1 MKKLKTIVLLGL
13 SALLIFGCKN
23 TTGGFVG
30 GSGGS
35 EGSSGGQVGSP
46 DSDFTPDSPNPDL
59 DPTPDSGSVEGVET
73 YIDSEEALVDMI
85 RAIVQEYIEAFSS
98 SGYDR
103 AAIDRIETTSTDA
116 AAQIQG
122 FIDAFM
128 KQTESVIENFE
139 NGGEDLKINFDK
151 NIEILNMKSA
161 AWKDTVAEIV
171 ETMSDG
177 EVSKDDID
185 SYIREMV
192 GEFGFSSEKD
202 LYDFIDSVLSVNHIS
217 FAAKADINYDKDTQ
231 YDNTASLRLVTDI
244 DVSDVNKIISKLA
257 NNQVDY
263 DLPVKSISLYFQYG
277 MTAEASNED
286 VTEFIDFLAD
296 GGEYPKLSDA
306 KFNLSGKFSLRTA
319 VCTAD
324 KVGGII
330 DVYVTAKEDKD
341 IIIDLLKGSTD
352 GMELEDVLNFMDKI
366 WNIEISVSDLDGT
379 KNTFRKDYKPSR
391 VYELI
396 MQAIQ

>member
-35 EGSSGGQVGSP
+35 DGSSGGQVGSP

-59 DPTPDSGSVEGVET
+59 DPTPGSGSVEGVET
-73 YIDSEEALVDMI
+73 YIDSEEAFVDTI

-103 AAIDRIETTSTDA
+103 AATNSTDA
-116 AAQIQG
+116 AAQIKG

-139 NGGEDLKINFDK
+139 NGGEDLKIKFDK
-151 NIEILNMKSA
+151 NIDIGEMKSA
-161 AWKDTVAEIV
+161 VWKDTVAEIV
-171 ETMSDG
+171 ATMSDG

-202 LYDFIDSVLSVNHIS
+202 LYDFIDSVLSVKQIY
-217 FAAKADINYDKDTQ
+217 FAAKADINYDEGTE
-231 YDNTASLRLVTDI
+231 YDNSASLDLKTRI
-244 DVSDVNKIISKLA
+244 AVSDVNKIISKLA
-257 NNQVDY
+257 NNPVDY
-263 DLPVKSISLYFQYG
+263 DLPVKSISLDFSYG
-277 MTAEASNED
+277 MKAEASNED
-286 VTEFIDFLAD
+286 VTEFIEFLID
-296 GGEYPKLSDA
+296 DGEYP
-306 KFNLSGKFSLRTA
+306 NLSGAKFELNVDFALETA

-330 DVYVTAKEDKD
+330 RVGVTAKEDKD
-341 IIIDLLKGSTD
+341 IIMDLLKGSTD
-352 GMELEDVLNFMDKI
+352 EMEVEDVLKFMDKI
-366 WNIEISVSDLDGT
+366 WNIEISVSDGT
-379 KNTFRKDYKPSR
+379 KTTFNKDYKPSR

>member
-30 GSGGS
+30 GS

-59 DPTPDSGSVEGVET
+59 DPTPGSGSVEGVET
-73 YIDSEEALVDMI
+73 YINSEEALVDTI

-103 AAIDRIETTSTDA
+103 AATNSTDA

-122 FIDAFM
+122 FINAFM

-139 NGGEDLKINFDK
+139 NGGEDLEIKFDK
-151 NIEILNMKSA
+151 TIDIGEMKSA
-161 AWKDTVAEIV
+161 VWKDTVAEIV
-171 ETMSDG
+171 ATMSDG

-185 SYIREMV
+185 SYIREMAN
-192 GEFGFSSEKD
+192 EFGFSSEKD

-286 VTEFIDFLAD
+286 VTEFIEFLAD

-341 IIIDLLKGSTD
+341 IIMDLLKGSTD